1 MPGSVLLCALPVSAL
16 ELLGGNDKPKVQQAA
31 AGLFQDR
38 VHGQGGV
45 VEQHV
50 DITLD
55 PLERVR
61 QAVNAAA

>member
-1 MPGSVLLCALPVSAL
+1 M
-16 ELLGGNDKPKVQQAA
+16 
-31 AGLFQDR
+31 
-38 VHGQGGV
+38 